1 MIKPFCGN
9 ISALTRKQ
17 SNNLQTSD
25 IMIKKMVVK
34 LGTSTLTQGGKKLSR
49 RYMLGLVQQL
59 AQLQNQGIEIV
70 LVSSGAIAGGK
81 ELLNFPKV
89 DRSLPS
95 KQMFSS
101 VGQVKLMQTWSELF
115 ALFDL
120 NVGQILLTRD
130 DFSDRKRYLNA
141 RDTLHCLLKHQVIPI
156 VNENDTIATKEIRVG
171 DNDNLAALV
180 ANLIDADVVILLT
193 DQEGLYT
200 ADPRLNPDATL
211 IPVVK
216 RIDESIF
223 ALAGGSSTTLGTGGM
238 FTKIEAAKIASQ
250 SGTRTVIASSARP
263 NVLLDLAR
271 GDQIGTLFLE
281 EMTARESR
289 KRWLLS
295 DKRKGKI
302 HVDAGAVEKIL
313 HSGASLLSSG
323 ITKTSQTYE
332 RGATVEVVDPHEETI
347 AVGIT
352 NYGSQEI
359 AQLIGKQSTCIE
371 DILGYSYGPEMIHRD
386 NMTRIKK

>member
-1 MIKPFCGN
+1 MKTTQEDMQ
-9 ISALTRKQ
+9 A
-17 SNNLQTSD
+17 
-25 IMIKKMVVK
+25 IKKMVVK
-34 LGTSTLTQGGKKLSR
+34 IGTSTLTQGGKKLSR

-70 LVSSGAIAGGK
+70 LVSSGAIAGGR
-81 ELLNFPKV
+81 ELLDFPKV

-115 ALFDL
+115 SLFDL
-120 NVGQILLTRD
+120 HVGQILLTRD

-141 RDTLHCLLKHQVIPI
+141 RDTLQCLLKHHVIPI

-180 ANLIDADVVILLT
+180 ANLIDAEVVILLT

-211 IPVVK
+211 IPVVNH
-216 RIDESIF
+216 IDESIF
-223 ALAGGSSTTLGTGGM
+223 ALAGGSSTSLGTGGM
-238 FTKIEAAKIASQ
+238 ITKIEAAKIASQ
-250 SGTRTVIASSARP
+250 SGARTIIAPSYRP
-263 NVLLDLAR
+263 NVLIDLAN
-271 GDQIGTLFLE
+271 GQQIGTLFLE
-281 EMTARESR
+281 EMSARESR

-302 HVDAGAVEKIL
+302 FVDAGAASKIM
-313 HSGASLLSSG
+313 HHGASLLASG
-323 ITKTSQTYE
+323 ITKTSQTYD
-332 RGATVEVVDPHEETI
+332 RGAIVEVIDPTEEAI
-347 AVGIT
+347 AVGMA

-359 AQLIGKQSTCIE
+359 QQLIGKQSTCIE
-371 DILGYSYGPEMIHRD
+371 DILGYTYGPEMIHRT